1 MNDVR
6 IASFDDTTDEMIYPT
21 LAPKGARFAEVWA
34 SFHYKS
40 LRRRVIPNKGEP
52 GQWKTVEK
60 KFAVTARTLIE
71 LRFKPLPK
79 MPGTWR
85 ITWLRE

>member
-6 IASFDDTTDEMIYPT
+6 IASFDDTTDEVIYPT
-21 LAPKGARFAEVWA
+21 LVPKGTRFAEVWT

-60 KFAVTARTLIE
+60 KFAGNERTFIGLH
-71 LRFKPLPK
+71 FKPLPK